1 MDASVR
7 YTLHAR
13 AKKLSK
19 SRGIPY
25 LFLNT
30 ERGFGGKPPKKS
42 GFRRHLAGSKMPKEG
57 SKMPKATSRGSR
69 SPEIKLHR
77 RGRDLCCL
85 RRGCGAFTAPCRLA
99 DERAVGTKSTFRLP
113 HCEQSRCLVHSR
125 DCGLGAVA
133 RGLPGRIGLDPMLTI
148 AAPHDESDLGDGG
161 PPHHWRAVIGF
172 HLLAAA
178 RSPIAVGGADRR
190 SDDDLDVRAQPPG
203 LGGQILNLLARAGAG
218 GEQHDTMA
226 HDREVPTHASASINA
241 SEESSSPRPLANGL
255 KAQARQ
261 ALISIRRSA

>member
-1 MDASVR
+1 M
-7 YTLHAR
+7 
-13 AKKLSK
+13 
-19 SRGIPY
+19 PC

-30 ERGFGGKPPKKS
+30 EPGFGGKPPKRS

-148 AAPHDESDLGDGG
+148 AAPHDESE
-161 PPHHWRAVIGF
+161 R
-172 HLLAAA
+172 
-178 RSPIAVGGADRR
+178 
-190 SDDDLDVRAQPPG
+190 
-203 LGGQILNLLARAGAG
+203 
-218 GEQHDTMA
+218 
-226 HDREVPTHASASINA
+226 
-241 SEESSSPRPLANGL
+241 
-255 KAQARQ
+255 
-261 ALISIRRSA
+261 RRSAASLAGCDRVSPVGGREVTHSGRRSRPAVG